1 MLYYSYTTS
10 EQSWQPLYQLKF
22 STPETVSIQDSDTL
36 LRLGALPSISL
47 FELFASHYMLLPK
60 GRGMT
65 REQLKEVC
73 SFLFPE

>member
-22 STPETVSIQDSDTL
+22 STPETALIQGSDTL

-60 GRGMT
+60 GRGIPP
-65 REQLKEVC
+65 EQLKEVC